1 MAHLA
6 LWSFL
11 LLAGT
16 QLALG
21 RPQGSDSPPEL
32 ILKPGCSE
40 SAMFRCVSPV
50 ISFVMSADGQRL
62 MKIRKSGA
70 IQQPD
75 FEKACRLAGTTAG
88 CMNTWIK
95 KCVPEDAGHDLHIL
109 GQGTVDLL
117 NVCNEPTSFDEFKK
131 FASCAEKMNTTMK
144 SCGEEL
150 RAKMPKTSGEFNHE
164 TPKRIL
170 SRQNLQRDFCCSI
183 QKYNDCYRPNMQ
195 NVCGSDGVAVTT
207 KLHNRILS
215 SYKCTDDVLSFCAN
229 SIANAA

>member
-1 MAHLA
+1 MAQLA

-11 LLAGT
+11 LLAGA

-75 FEKACRLAGTTAG
+75 FEKACRYV
-88 CMNTWIK
+88 NVI
-95 KCVPEDAGHDLHIL
+95 DIIL
-109 GQGTVDLL
+109 QLKQLEGSHY
-117 NVCNEPTSFDEFKK
+117 E
-131 FASCAEKMNTTMK
+131 NTT
-144 SCGEEL
+144 L
-150 RAKMPKTSGEFNHE
+150 VQT
-164 TPKRIL
+164 
-170 SRQNLQRDFCCSI
+170 
-183 QKYNDCYRPNMQ
+183 
-195 NVCGSDGVAVTT
+195 
-207 KLHNRILS
+207 
-215 SYKCTDDVLSFCAN
+215 
-229 SIANAA
+229 